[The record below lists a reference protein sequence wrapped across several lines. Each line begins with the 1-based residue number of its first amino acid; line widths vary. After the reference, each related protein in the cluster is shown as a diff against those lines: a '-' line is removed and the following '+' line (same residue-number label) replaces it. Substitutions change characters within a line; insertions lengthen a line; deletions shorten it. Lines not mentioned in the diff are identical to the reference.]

1 MTGQELIEWL
11 ERLPKEALGKPVQ
24 IFTPVDGSGLHPD
37 YARTDVHAVDY
48 DLRVVT
54 LR

>member
-1 MTGQELIEWL
+1 MTVQELIERL
-11 ERLPKEALGKPVQ
+11 EQLPAEARQKPVQ

-37 YARTDVHAVDY
+37 YARTDVDAVDY
-48 DLRVVT
+48 DLRVVM